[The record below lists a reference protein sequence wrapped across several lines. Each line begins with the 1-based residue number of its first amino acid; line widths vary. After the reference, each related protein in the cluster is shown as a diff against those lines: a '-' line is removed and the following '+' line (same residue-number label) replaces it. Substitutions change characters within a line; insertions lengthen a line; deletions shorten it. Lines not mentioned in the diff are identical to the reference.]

1 MNYDILLDHF
11 FGMMAVAVTTF
22 VVGGMILKWL
32 TRPPHP
38 PKGP

>member
-1 MNYDILLDHF
+1 MNTDLLLDNF
-11 FGMMAVAVTTF
+11 FKMMAVAVLTF

-32 TRPPHP
+32 TRPPRP

>member
-1 MNYDILLDHF
+1 MNTDLLLDNF
-11 FGMMAVAVTTF
+11 FKMMGVAVLTF

-32 TRPPHP
+32 TRPPRP